1 MAALTPGKAFRA
13 VNGRMKHVSLKRS
26 PAPTPRLTLWVPVVL
41 ASALSLFWLGIVAL
55 IRL

>member
-1 MAALTPGKAFRA
+1 MVG
-13 VNGRMKHVSLKRS
+13 MKQVSLKRS

-41 ASALSLFWLGIVAL
+41 SACLGLFWLGIVAL